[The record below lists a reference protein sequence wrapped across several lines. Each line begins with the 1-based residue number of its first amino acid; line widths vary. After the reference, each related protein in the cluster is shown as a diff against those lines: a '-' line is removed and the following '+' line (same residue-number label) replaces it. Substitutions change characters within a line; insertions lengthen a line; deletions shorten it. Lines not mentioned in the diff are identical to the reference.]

1 MRVHQGRKLIADL
14 HIAGSIEDSMLGDIG
29 YHSWRVLGEES
40 HRLTKGRCGSIE
52 YVVKVF
58 DTTIEV
64 TRTIS
69 LAHVAPATTLH
80 L

>member
-1 MRVHQGRKLIADL
+1 
-14 HIAGSIEDSMLGDIG
+14 MLGDVG
-29 YHSWRVLGEES
+29 YHSWRVLGEQA
-40 HRLTKGRCGSIE
+40 HHLTKGGCGSLE

-64 TRTIS
+64 TRAIS
-69 LAHVAPATTLH
+69 LKHVAPATSLR